1 MPATKWT
8 LRRCA
13 GDPRHRKETAM
24 RTGTGGW
31 T

>member
-1 MPATKWT
+1 MLTTGWT

-13 GDPRHRKETAM
+13 CDPATEGRPAM
-24 RTGTGGW
+24 RTSTGSW

>member
-1 MPATKWT
+1 MLTTEWT

-13 GDPRHRKETAM
+13 CDPRHRKETAM
-24 RTGTGGW
+24 RTSTGSW